1 VNAKYGILGGKIAQ
15 GQGGIETDDEAL
27 DEVLEERSGLVV
39 LRAVGGKPFVVV
51 VLAKALQE
59 GEYGRELRH
68 EIDYGFLALDN
79 FHFMGNDGVQEC
91 IASSKRQPV
100 HHLDLGG

>member
-1 VNAKYGILGGKIAQ
+1 VNAKYDILGGKIAQ
-15 GQGGIETDDEAL
+15 GQGGIETDDEAR
-27 DEVLEERSGLVV
+27 DEVLEERSGPVV
-39 LRAVGGKPFVVV
+39 LRAVGGKPFVV